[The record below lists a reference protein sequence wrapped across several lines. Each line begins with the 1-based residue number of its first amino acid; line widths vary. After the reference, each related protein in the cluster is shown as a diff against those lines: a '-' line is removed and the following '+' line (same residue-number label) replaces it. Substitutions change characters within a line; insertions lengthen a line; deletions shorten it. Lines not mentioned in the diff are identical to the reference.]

1 MGKRILIINA
11 DDLGYDP
18 AVTRGIFEAMRG
30 GVVSSATLM
39 VNSPHA
45 GPAAAS
51 ASGLSVGLHLNLAR
65 FAPAW
70 RDFPE
75 ALLVDGELSE
85 SLASQLPAQ
94 VVEQEALAQLDLLEA
109 MLGRP
114 ATHLDAH
121 KHLHRWP
128 AVFEGV
134 CAAAK
139 ARGLPVRSI
148 DESMRQALR
157 ERGIATADALIGDAG
172 REPYWTLT
180 RFRRAIAELS
190 DGVTELMCHPGHPPT
205 AVLSGYSVQRE
216 VELQTFLHPS
226 APLLLQQ
233 AGVTLADYT
242 ALRGW
247 TKSGGLR

>member
-1 MGKRILIINA
+1 MGTKILIINA

-18 AVTRGIFEAMRG
+18 AVTQGIFEAMRG

-45 GPAAAS
+45 ERAAAS
-51 ASGLSVGLHLNLAR
+51 ASG
-65 FAPAW
+65 
-70 RDFPE
+70 
-75 ALLVDGELSE
+75 GELSE
-85 SLASQLPAQ
+85 PLARQLPAP
-94 VVEQEALAQLDLLEA
+94 VVEHEALAQLNLLEA

-114 ATHLDAH
+114 ATHLDTH

-128 AVFEGV
+128 AVLEAV
-134 CAAAK
+134 CAVAT

-148 DESMRQALR
+148 DKAMRQALR

-180 RFRRAIAELS
+180 RFQEAIAELS
-190 DGVTELMCHPGHPPT
+190 QGATELMCHPGHPPT
-205 AVLSGYSVQRE
+205 HVPSGYSLQRE
-216 VELQTFLHPS
+216 AELQTFLHPS
-226 APLLLQQ
+226 ATLLLQE

-247 TKSGGLR
+247 TKGGALR

>member
-51 ASGLSVGLHLNLAR
+51 ASGLSIGLHLNLAR
-65 FAPAW
+65 FAPVW

-75 ALLVDGELSE
+75 ALLVGGEMSE
-85 SLASQLPAQ
+85 SIASQLPAT

-114 ATHLDAH
+114 ATHLDTH

-128 AVFEGV
+128 AVFEGI

-148 DESMRQALR
+148 DRRMREAMR
-157 ERGIATADALIGDAG
+157 ERGIATSGAFIGDAG
-172 REPYWTLT
+172 QEPYWTLT
-180 RFRRAIAELS
+180 RFRRAITKLS
-190 DGVTELMCHPGHPPT
+190 DGATELMCHPGHPPT
-205 AVLSGYSVQRE
+205 AVASGYSLQRE

-226 APLLLQQ
+226 VPLLLRK
-233 AGVTLADYT
+233 AGVTLAD
-242 ALRGW
+242 
-247 TKSGGLR
+247 